1 MHIYVAHIYIYTHIF
16 KKCLGLYD
24 THILPIAFSM
34 CNCILKVTP
43 GWHQSICSVYA
54 VPPWDTQVVSHPG
67 EHGAGPGAGGALPSR
82 LLLGRPRCQLLC
94 PCPPLLEKQGQWFH
108 DPQPLPSLLGGSWPG
123 QPWSSGRLSSP
134 ACCPVGQGHPR
145 RGAEWAPLWPG
156 NHELWQKQL
165 GKPLSSRSLD
175 RVWEVTGPTTGS
187 WGHFL
192 LIFIQR
198 PLTPR
203 PPFPRGPACPL
214 TNAHWSV
221 PHLHKPPPLLPVAC
235 RRHPSG
241 TALSK
246 APLVALLPS
255 VQPPAVAPS
264 PSPPR
269 RYGLRFSAWQGPA
282 GARSQHW
289 DSADLGQ
296 GSWPQ
301 RCFRVTLRRAGLGRP
316 RITAPEPGRS
326 CAARSHR
333 G

>member
-1 MHIYVAHIYIYTHIF
+1 
-16 KKCLGLYD
+16 
-24 THILPIAFSM
+24 M

-43 GWHQSICSVYA
+43 GWHQSICLCM
-54 VPPWDTQVVSHPG
+54 QC
-67 EHGAGPGAGGALPSR
+67 
-82 LLLGRPRCQLLC
+82 LLGTHRWSRIQVSTGWDLGQAARSPPVCSWVD
-94 PCPPLLEKQGQWFH
+94 PAASSSAPAPPPPLLGKQGQWFH
-108 DPQPLPSLLGGSWPG
+108 APQPLPSLLGGSWPG
-123 QPWSSGRLSSP
+123 QPWSSHRLSSP
-134 ACCPVGQGHPR
+134 ACCLVGQGHPR
-145 RGAEWAPLWPG
+145 LGAGWAPTWSG
-156 NHELWQKQL
+156 HRELWRKQL
-165 GKPLSSRSLD
+165 GKPPSSRSLD

-203 PPFPRGPACPL
+203 PPFPRGPTCPL

-235 RRHPSG
+235 RRHPLG

-246 APLVALLPS
+246 APLVALFPS

-269 RYGLRFSAWQGPA
+269 RCGLRFSAWQGPA
-282 GARSQHW
+282 GARSQRW
-289 DSADLGQ
+289 GSADLGQ
-296 GSWPQ
+296 GARPQ

-326 CAARSHR
+326 SAACSHR